1 MIPEKEKKKLVIILS
16 KSQEIESFSE
26 ANFERTNGLF
36 KEYAAIIRK
45 LYWKEPNIFGNFYK
59 YDLVDIKNK
68 YKVTN
73 EIAYADAKPDNFLYY
88 KAQLEQSIMSAIEY
102 ITHYVLQE

>member
-16 KSQEIESFSE
+16 KSKEIESFDE
-26 ANFERTNGLF
+26 ASFERTNSLF

-59 YDLVDIKNK
+59 YDLVEIKSRL
-68 YKVTN
+68 KVTN
-73 EIAYADAKPDNFLYY
+73 EIIYIDAQHDNFFSY
-88 KAQLEQSIMSAIEY
+88 KAQLEQSIGSAIEY